1 MGILHPIHTKSDIA
15 QSKGVTMSNRI
26 PDAEVLMTPKEVAQR
41 FHVNPKTV
49 TRWAKA
55 GKLTAIRTLGGHRR
69 YRESE
74 VLERLR
80 EYKESGS

>member
-1 MGILHPIHTKSDIA
+1 MARL
-15 QSKGVTMSNRI
+15 
-26 PDAEVLMTPKEVAQR
+26 PDAEVLLTPKEVAQR

-49 TRWAKA
+49 TRWALA
-55 GKLTAIRTLGGHRR
+55 GKLTPIRTLGGHRR

-80 EYKESGS
+80 EYKESAS